1 MGYQSD
7 QLIPLV
13 IQLKTGVKEFDVHHN
28 NGWSWM
34 FCLQLIPSLQ
44 SPVPSPVSH
53 QKNTNH
59 SDLSRLRSLRI
70 ITAIELISRRSE
82 YCHRSE
88 LSDRRGTSLF
98 YRKSLVHRAAGV
110 RKSFPDGC
118 RSDKIII
125 DCLIIVPINR
135 DIVSFSY
142 HNLPIFWSSTLI
154 KLSYKSKPLVF

>member
-1 MGYQSD
+1 MCSGIMTMSKEEKKDKLYCTCVGIMMMSKQTQRGNCCSDQYNYCSLSFIIYFASQSSQRPSHPTQFPRAINLGYQSD

-70 ITAIELISRRSE
+70 ITAIELISTRSE
-82 YCHRSE
+82 YCHR
-88 LSDRRGTSLF
+88 
-98 YRKSLVHRAAGV
+98 
-110 RKSFPDGC
+110 
-118 RSDKIII
+118 
-125 DCLIIVPINR
+125 
-135 DIVSFSY
+135 
-142 HNLPIFWSSTLI
+142 
-154 KLSYKSKPLVF
+154 